1 MPIYS
6 HRELTE
12 SQTIDCDV
20 CIIGS
25 GAGGGMLAE
34 GLAQAGFDVVMLEAG
49 EHRTQKDFNMDEG
62 VAFARLYQ
70 EGGLRATDDLSI
82 TILQGEC
89 VGGTTTINWTTCFR
103 TPDPILTQWQHR
115 YGLTDLTNENLTPHF
130 EAVEKRLNISEWP
143 KALANANN
151 QIIFRGCEALGWEST
166 ALKRN
171 VKGCANSGYCS
182 MGCPVNAKQ
191 GMLVTTIPAAVEAGM
206 RLYTNTRADVL
217 VQKNN
222 RIDSISASVWNP
234 DTRRKTGVT
243 MTIRPK
249 ITVSACGAINGPA
262 LFLRSGINDNNR
274 VGLRTFI
281 HPVVAMGAVFDE
293 PIHGFYGAPQSAST
307 HHFFDRG
314 PTEIGYFIEAAP
326 THPMLAATAASRFGI
341 SAQDF
346 MAKLSHMG
354 FLIAIHDDGIIDG
367 DEGGQ
372 VSLRSDGRVSIDYP
386 IRPALARAFQHAHHS
401 LGELA
406 LASGAKKVQS
416 LHLDPVSIHQKS
428 DLALLDRKKYGA
440 LEHGI
445 FTAHQ
450 MGGLAMGSDPK
461 WSVVNPEHRHHRI
474 KNLYVVDGSV
484 FPTSVGVNPSQTI
497 YTLAHRARS
506 IITDALRSS

>member
-1 MPIYS
+1 MATQGLLPVHCQQLRPPSSTTGDNPVFTFGERHSKPFLVYATASTMQNSKLCSGGIRRSTSAPSRTHSSLTRLDNAHIS
-6 HRELTE
+6 HRELTG

-25 GAGGGMLAE
+25 GAGSGMLAE

-166 ALKRN
+166 PLKRN

-191 GMLVTTIPAAVEAGM
+191 GMLVTTIPAAVDAGM

-217 VQKNN
+217 VQRTIASTASPQAFGIPNPPQNRNNAHHPPQGSPSPPVVQSMAQPSFCAQGSTTTIEWACVPLFILWLQWERCSMNPFRVFMGHHNPLQRIISLIEGQRN
-222 RIDSISASVWNP
+222 RI
-234 DTRRKTGVT
+234 
-243 MTIRPK
+243 
-249 ITVSACGAINGPA
+249 
-262 LFLRSGINDNNR
+262 F
-274 VGLRTFI
+274 
-281 HPVVAMGAVFDE
+281 H
-293 PIHGFYGAPQSAST
+293 
-307 HHFFDRG
+307 
-314 PTEIGYFIEAAP
+314 
-326 THPMLAATAASRFGI
+326 
-341 SAQDF
+341 
-346 MAKLSHMG
+346 
-354 FLIAIHDDGIIDG
+354 
-367 DEGGQ
+367 
-372 VSLRSDGRVSIDYP
+372 
-386 IRPALARAFQHAHHS
+386 
-401 LGELA
+401 
-406 LASGAKKVQS
+406 
-416 LHLDPVSIHQKS
+416 
-428 DLALLDRKKYGA
+428 
-440 LEHGI
+440 
-445 FTAHQ
+445 
-450 MGGLAMGSDPK
+450 
-461 WSVVNPEHRHHRI
+461 
-474 KNLYVVDGSV
+474 
-484 FPTSVGVNPSQTI
+484 
-497 YTLAHRARS
+497 
-506 IITDALRSS
+506 

>member
-6 HRELTE
+6 HRELTT
-12 SQTIDCDV
+12 SQEIKCDV

-34 GLAQAGFDVVMLEAG
+34 GLAQAGMDVVMLEAG

-62 VAFARLYQ
+62 IAFARLYQ

-103 TPDPILTQWQHR
+103 TPNEILELWQQR
-115 YGLTDLTNENLTPHF
+115 YGLTELTHANLAPHF
-130 EAVEKRLNISEWP
+130 EAVENRLNISEWP
-143 KALANANN
+143 KELANANN
-151 QIIFRGCEALGWEST
+151 QIIFRGCKALDWEST
-166 ALKRN
+166 PLRRN

-191 GMLVTTIPAAVEAGM
+191 GMLITTIPSAVEAGM

-217 VQKNN
+217 VEKNN
-222 RIDSISASVWNP
+222 RIDSIAASVWNP
-234 DTRRKTGVT
+234 ETRRKTGVSL
-243 MTIRPK
+243 TIRPK
-249 ITVSACGAINGPA
+249 ITISACGAINGPA
-262 LFLRSGINDNNR
+262 LFLRSGINDNGR
-274 VGLRTFI
+274 VGLRTFF
-281 HPVVAMGAVFDE
+281 HPVVAIGALFDE
-293 PIHGFYGAPQSAST
+293 PIHGFYGAPQSASS

-326 THPMLAATAASRFGI
+326 THPMLAATAASRFGAA
-341 SAQDF
+341 AQAF
-346 MAKLSHMG
+346 MSKLSHMG
-354 FLIAIHDDGIIDG
+354 FLIAIHDDGIIEG
-367 DEGGQ
+367 DDGGQ
-372 VSLRSDGRVSIDYP
+372 IGLRSDGRLSIQYP
-386 IRPALARAFQHAHHS
+386 IRAPLARAFQHAHRS
-401 LGELA
+401 LAQLA
-406 LASGAKKVQS
+406 MAAGAKEAQS
-416 LHLDPVSIHQKS
+416 LHIDPVRIHQAS
-428 DLALLDRKKYGA
+428 DIDLLDRKQYGA

-474 KNLYVVDGSV
+474 QNLYVVDGSV

-497 YTLAHRARS
+497 YTLAHRART
-506 IITDALRSS
+506 IITDALRSN